1 MNMMAMSILAST
13 LGCLIWGAILGMIR
27 GRNRSIL
34 RLIIIVA
41 SALLSLAMRN
51 TLVDVIMGLEIEGE
65 TIMESLT
72 AEMSGSEAT
81 AEFMTSLFSI
91 LFGLVSYIA
100 IFGILQFVTWII
112 IFPICKI
119 FVKKDKD
126 KKKVGAG
133 ALIGLAQGFIIAFAT
148 CTPLVGMLTQVER
161 LMPLVE
167 ELNGEPSSEEG
178 AGFDISA
185 DDAISTFDANG
196 NEFVLMEE
204 EYGLEQGAGVAMD
217 SPEAMFKG
225 FSNSGVAKFYT
236 AIGGWYYDMIGTVK
250 VEGVNVSLDDY
261 IDIIDVLVIFSN
273 EVFVDNSPL
282 QADIEKL
289 PTADNMVEQAEIM
302 SNIGETLLAVG
313 DKVDGLDGGGRHL
326 MGTFVE
332 MIKEMATASGPV
344 YEGGDYEDDDGDGIV
359 NIEDEDANGNDIPDV
374 EEKEP
379 LDPEMEKL
387 VDTISVDTFNFTD
400 AGMAFISMSEYL
412 LKVSESLEGMRLNEE
427 DVANIVDAINGN
439 LLIKE
444 MIGNTQIIKIDARE
458 ADMFYQYIAENVD
471 EEDRT
476 TFWNMFG
483 VN

>member
-41 SALLSLAMRN
+41 SALLSLAMCN

-161 LMPLVE
+161 LMPLIE
-167 ELNGEPSSEEG
+167 ELNGGPSSEEG

-204 EYGLEQGAGVAMD
+204 EYGPEQGAGVAMD

-250 VEGVNVSLDDY
+250 VEGVSVSLDDY

-289 PTADNMVEQAEIM
+289 PTAGDMVAQAEIM
-302 SNIGETLLAVG
+302 
-313 DKVDGLDGGGRHL
+313 
-326 MGTFVE
+326 
-332 MIKEMATASGPV
+332 
-344 YEGGDYEDDDGDGIV
+344 
-359 NIEDEDANGNDIPDV
+359 NG
-374 EEKEP
+374 
-379 LDPEMEKL
+379 
-387 VDTISVDTFNFTD
+387 
-400 AGMAFISMSEYL
+400 
-412 LKVSESLEGMRLNEE
+412 
-427 DVANIVDAINGN
+427 
-439 LLIKE
+439 
-444 MIGNTQIIKIDARE
+444 
-458 ADMFYQYIAENVD
+458 
-471 EEDRT
+471 
-476 TFWNMFG
+476 
-483 VN
+483 

>member
-161 LMPLVE
+161 LMPLIE
-167 ELNGEPSSEEG
+167 ELNGGPSSEEG

-204 EYGLEQGAGVAMD
+204 EYVPEQGAGVAMD

-289 PTADNMVEQAEIM
+289 PTAGDMVAQAEIM
-302 SNIGETLLAVG
+302 SKIGETLLAVG
-313 DKVDGLDGGGRHL
+313 DKVDDLDGGGRHL

-332 MIKEMATASGPV
+332 MIKEMA
-344 YEGGDYEDDDGDGIV
+344 EQ
-359 NIEDEDANGNDIPDV
+359 
-374 EEKEP
+374 EESE
-379 LDPEMEKL
+379 EVQEL
-387 VDTISVDTFNFTD
+387 VDTISIDTFNFTD
-400 AGMAFISMSEYL
+400 AGRAFISMSEYL
-412 LKVSESLEGMRLNEE
+412 LKVSENFEGMRLNEE